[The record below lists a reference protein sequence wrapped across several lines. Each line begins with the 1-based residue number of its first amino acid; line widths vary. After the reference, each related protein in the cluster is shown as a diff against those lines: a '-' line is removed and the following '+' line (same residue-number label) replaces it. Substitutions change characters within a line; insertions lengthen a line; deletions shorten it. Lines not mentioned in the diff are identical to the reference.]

1 VNRLIESRTDLL
13 NRAFIYA
20 ISISFAVIVF
30 LEVKPLLFDFF
41 ISFVL
46 AAMAEPSVSKL
57 EKKFKRNYAAL
68 IVVLAILT
76 LIIGSLVSILPIM
89 VSQLYELSL
98 QIPEYIQYVVDE
110 IESSSIINFEINN
123 QNLNYED
130 QFTNLIEKY
139 GGTVGNTVVFASQ
152 GLIGGLAHIFVIFLF
167 TYYLISDGNK
177 WRAALRNNLS
187 HSFWKIIDD
196 VWNVGVSKAAGFIV
210 AKFILGILASVVLSL
225 AFLLIGLPSP
235 IALGFSAGILSQLIP
250 VVGTFIG
257 GLVPFIA
264 SISLGTNVI
273 FATIII
279 LIIYQVIENYFISPK
294 VTQKTMSI
302 HPGIAIFATIFGAY
316 MLGPAGAILALPIAA
331 TIQGLIA
338 TYVHSKKIKP

>member
-1 VNRLIESRTDLL
+1 MSKRIETRTELL
-13 NRAFIYA
+13 NRAFLYA
-20 ISISFAVIVF
+20 IVISFSVIIF
-30 LEVKPLLFDFF
+30 LEVKPLIFDFF
-41 ISFVL
+41 VAFVL
-46 AAMAEPSVSKL
+46 AAMAEPSVNKL
-57 EKKFKRNYAAL
+57 EKRFKRSYAAL
-68 IVVLAILT
+68 IVVFAILT
-76 LIIGSLVSILPIM
+76 LIIGTLISILPIM

-98 QIPEYIQYVVDE
+98 QIPEYIQNIVNF
-110 IESSSIINFEINN
+110 IENSSLINFEINN
-123 QNLNYED
+123 QNLDYES

-152 GLIGGLAHIFVIFLF
+152 GLIGGLGHIFVIFIF
-167 TYYLISDGNK
+167 TYYLISDGNS
-177 WRAALRNNLS
+177 WRAALRNNLT

-196 VWNVGVSKAAGFIV
+196 VWNVGVSKAAGFVV
-210 AKFILGILASVVLSL
+210 AKFILGILASLVLSV

-235 IALGFSAGILSQLIP
+235 IALGVSAGILSQLIP

-257 GLVPFIA
+257 GLVPFVA
-264 SISLGTNVI
+264 SISLGTNII
-273 FATIII
+273 FATVII
-279 LIIYQVIENYFISPK
+279 LLIYQVIENYFISPK

-302 HPGIAIFATIFGAY
+302 HPGVAIFSTLFGAY